1 MNSIDTQNNI
11 DLNHLFA
18 DDYISARIL
27 FLHRFR
33 ALPDLRFIN
42 QVGKDK
48 AAEALEKSFA
58 PVIDRVLR
66 RNWYCRDKKTFQS
79 DVIIVL
85 MKEPVIVEF
94 DRNYCNIYF
103 DKAAEPLATAIAALV
118 LLHRQKERRLPREI
132 NIILNGGSGF
142 YLQAMPIK
150 PVKLDIDLYYP
161 DDFQAVN
168 QVIQQ
173 RLRQKND
180 KGVVLLHGLPGT
192 GKTTYLR
199 YLIARIKKRVL
210 FLSTNMAANLLD
222 PSFIELLVDYPN
234 SVLVIED
241 AENVIVDRR
250 QDSSSAVSALL
261 NIADGLLADFLNVQ
275 LICTFNSALTR
286 IDPALQRQGRLIAR
300 YDFGKLGVDKAQRLS
315 DHLKLNK
322 KIVRPQTLAEIMH
335 VAAAGTEQQH
345 QPVLGFRR
353 QEMLNN

>member
-1 MNSIDTQNNI
+1 M
-11 DLNHLFA
+11 
-18 DDYISARIL
+18 
-27 FLHRFR
+27 
-33 ALPDLRFIN
+33 
-42 QVGKDK
+42 
-48 AAEALEKSFA
+48 
-58 PVIDRVLR
+58 
-66 RNWYCRDKKTFQS
+66 
-79 DVIIVL
+79 
-85 MKEPVIVEF
+85 
-94 DRNYCNIYF
+94 
-103 DKAAEPLATAIAALV
+103 ATAIAALV

-335 VAAAGTEQQH
+335 EAAAGTEQQR